1 MLQVIIVYLK
11 APSGRYALFLCSSS
25 LSLVLSLSL
34 NSLLP
39 DCTLVH
45 SFYRSPPTKLSRGV
59 YDLCCNKRSF
69 MDNRCAMEPLTSFS
83 PYRSCCRR
91 SDSRALSKLLV
102 AVSICLCKSW
112 TVALCLIFV
121 SNCASRMEC
130 GGGGGGDDREVG
142 EEEPAAGG

>member
-1 MLQVIIVYLK
+1 MILLCTFPH
-11 APSGRYALFLCSSS
+11 ALPLFLSSS
-25 LSLVLSLSL
+25 LSFFLSLFSHSLSL
-34 NSLLP
+34 PLFYLFV
-39 DCTLVH
+39 LVHLH

-112 TVALCLIFV
+112 TVALCLIFF
-121 SNCASRMEC
+121 SNCASRMEF
-130 GGGGGGDDREVG
+130 GGGGGDDREVG
-142 EEEPAAGG
+142 EEEPAAGE